1 MAMRGPLAQ
10 HIPEDQ
16 QGIPSSAKHKANPSG
31 SGGGKLGRGATHSS
45 SSSRHEAAKRANI
58 TLNVSES
65 SSQLP
70 VAK

>member
-16 QGIPSSAKHKANPSG
+16 QGIPSGAKRKANPSG
-31 SGGGKLGRGATHSS
+31 SGGGKRGRSATHG